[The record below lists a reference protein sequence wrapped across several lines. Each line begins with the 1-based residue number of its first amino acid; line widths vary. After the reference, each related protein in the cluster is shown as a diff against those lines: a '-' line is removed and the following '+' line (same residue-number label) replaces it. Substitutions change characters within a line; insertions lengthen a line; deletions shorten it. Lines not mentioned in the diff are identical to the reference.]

1 MTLWFEWKK
10 PVKSGN
16 TLNPEDTEGITDNN
30 YFYTRSN
37 HHWHIN
43 FRQLALTQ
51 GNSYIELPIWIAEIG
66 SDKSKK

>member
-1 MTLWFEWKK
+1 MTLGFEWKK

-16 TLNPEDTEGITDNN
+16 TLNTEDTEGITDNN

-37 HHWHIN
+37 HHWNIN

-51 GNSYIELPIWIAEIG
+51 GNSYIELPIWIAEIE